1 MVKKIGYDN
10 KIWNTLEK
18 ERVID
23 LIEKFRVTPIV
34 ESDVFEE
41 LVDYIWDSGTCKPLF
56 FAVIPHIIEIA
67 SVNDF
72 ETAKD
77 LWCYLGNWI
86 ATHEKYREGISD
98 EVLECFDLALECAE
112 ERCINQIVS
121 ADQMSNIDAQY
132 LYASLFAF
140 AKHRLGYMTMSG
152 YKDGIAGTSI
162 AVCQSGHLNDVTIYN
177 SGIVPYEMAE
187 CPHNVR
193 EVYIKDIKIEDRED
207 NPWILLGKKIQ
218 KGLAIQSTS
227 KEIVSHLKL
236 AQEIIRHGVTPNL
249 SMKYAF
255 SLYGSLLYCNGSFSE
270 SMRILHGWDEFTC
283 LQCGEKFIFAD
294 GWCEDMDGIDCAYV
308 KYSGEKG

>member
-23 LIEKFRVTPIV
+23 LIEKFRVNPVV

-41 LVDYIWDSGTCKPLF
+41 LMDYIWDSGTCKPLF

-72 ETAKD
+72 EAAKD

-140 AKHRLGYMTMSG
+140 AKHRLGYMTMSS

-162 AVCQSGHLNDVTIYN
+162 AVCQNGHLNDVTIYN

-227 KEIVSHLKL
+227 KAIVSHLKL

-270 SMRILHGWDEFTC
+270 GMRILHGWDEFTC

-294 GWCEDMDGIDCAYV
+294 GWCEDMDGD
-308 KYSGEKG
+308 

>member
-23 LIEKFRVTPIV
+23 LIEKFRVNPVV

-72 ETAKD
+72 EAAKD

-98 EVLECFDLALECAE
+98 EVLECFDLALACAE

-140 AKHRLGYMTMSG
+140 AKHRLGYMTMSS
-152 YKDGIAGTSI
+152 YKDDIAGTSI
-162 AVCQSGHLNDVTIYN
+162 AVCQNGHLNDVTIYN

-193 EVYIKDIKIEDRED
+193 EVYINDIKIEDRED

-270 SMRILHGWDEFTC
+270 GMRILHGWDEFTC

-294 GWCEDMDGIDCAYV
+294 GWCEDMDGD
-308 KYSGEKG
+308 